1 MRKSGILAAIFSL
14 PNKYGIG
21 CFSKEAYDFVD
32 FLAESGQKFWQ
43 ILPLG
48 PTGYGDSPYQS
59 FSTFAGNP
67 YYIDLQEFIDNEWL
81 SEEECD
87 EAYEEY
93 YEGIIKKNLDSKAK
107 KKAEKE
113 GRKLFN
119 SFDEIGRN
127 YVDYEAQYHARFSL
141 LKRAYK
147 RSDLASNKDYAQFI
161 LDEAYWLDD
170 YALYMAIKDYNH
182 GTSFYDWEDDIRL
195 RDKKALEK
203 LRKDLSFDIGF
214 YKFLQYYFKKQ
225 WLELKKHANKKG
237 VEIIGDIPIYVA
249 ADSADTWAN
258 PELFMVDEE
267 SRPIGVAGCPPDY
280 FSATGQ
286 LWGNPL
292 YDWEMHKND
301 NYSWWIKRLKKCFE
315 LYDVVRID
323 HFRAFDEYYFIPFGD
338 LTAEFGHWEPGPGYD
353 LFKAIDKELGSPR
366 IIAEDLGFLTP
377 SVLKLVKKTG
387 YPGMKVLEF
396 AFDSAEDNDY
406 LPHNYDK
413 NCVVYT
419 GTHDNDTVKGWYKTL
434 KRVDKANLR
443 EYLCIKNAKKLSR
456 DLIRLAESSV
466 ADTCI
471 IPIQDVFGFGS
482 EARINTPSTLGPN
495 WKWRL
500 LPEYLEDSSRSEASQ
515 YLSKITSTYG
525 R

>member
-1 MRKSGILAAIFSL
+1 MRKSGILTAVFSL
-14 PNKYGIG
+14 PNEYGIG

-32 FLAESGQKFWQ
+32 FLAESKQSFWQ

-67 YYIDLQEFIDNEWL
+67 YYIDLQEFIDNGWL
-81 SEEECD
+81 TKEECR
-87 EAYEEY
+87 EAYDEY
-93 YEGIIKKNLDSKAK
+93 YESNKWY
-107 KKAEKE
+107 KKA
-113 GRKLFN
+113 
-119 SFDEIGRN
+119 SFDEKNN
-127 YVDYEAQYHARFSL
+127 YVDYEAQYRARFSL
-141 LKRAYK
+141 LRRAYE
-147 RSDLASNKDYAQFI
+147 RSYIESDEGYAKFI
-161 LDEAYWLDD
+161 LEESYWLND
-170 YALYMAIKDYNH
+170 YALYMAIKDDKR
-182 GTSFYDWEDDIRL
+182 GASIYDWEPELRL
-195 RDKKALEK
+195 REEKAMKKAKKELAPH
-203 LRKDLSFDIGF
+203 IGF
-214 YKFLQYYFKKQ
+214 YKFLQYFFKKQ
-225 WLELKKHANKKG
+225 WLQLKKYANEKG
-237 VEIIGDIPIYVA
+237 IEIIGDIPIYVA
-249 ADSADTWAN
+249 SDSADTWAN
-258 PELFMVDEE
+258 PELFIFDMENK
-267 SRPIGVAGCPPDY
+267 PCGVAGCPPDY

-292 YDWEMHKND
+292 YDWEVQKRD
-301 NYSWWIKRLKKCFE
+301 NFSWWIKRLKKCFE

-338 LTAEFGHWEPGPGYD
+338 ITAEYGHWEPGPGYD
-353 LFKAIDKELGSPR
+353 LFKAINKELNDPR

-396 AFDSAEDNDY
+396 AFDSGEDNDY
-406 LPHNYDK
+406 LPHNFDK

-419 GTHDNDTVKGWYKTL
+419 GTHDNDTVKGWYKTI
-434 KRVDKANLR
+434 KRVDKAGIK
-443 EYLCIKNAKKLSR
+443 EYLCVKNARNLSR

-471 IPIQDVFGFGS
+471 IPIQDVFSLDS
-482 EARINTPSTLGPN
+482 EARINTPSTLGNN

-500 LPEYLEDSSRSEASQ
+500 LPSYLEGEKRAEAAGF
-515 YLSKITSTYG
+515 LSKVTKTYG

>member
-1 MRKSGILAAIFSL
+1 MRKNGILTAVFSL
-14 PNKYGIG
+14 PNEYGIG

-32 FLAESGQKFWQ
+32 FLAESNQKFWQ

-67 YYIDLQEFIDNEWL
+67 YYIDLQEFIDNGWL
-81 SEEECD
+81 SKEECR
-87 EAYEEY
+87 EAYDEY
-93 YEGIIKKNLDSKAK
+93 YES
-107 KKAEKE
+107 
-113 GRKLFN
+113 
-119 SFDEIGRN
+119 DEWYQNAGEDERNN
-127 YVDYEAQYHARFSL
+127 YVDYKAQYYARFSL
-141 LKRAYK
+141 LRRAYE
-147 RSDLASNKDYAQFI
+147 RSSIAS
-161 LDEAYWLDD
+161 DEGFAKFVLEESYWLND
-170 YALYMAIKDYNH
+170 YALYMAIKDDKR
-182 GTSFYDWEDDIRL
+182 GASIYDWEKPL
-195 RDKKALEK
+195 RFREEKAIKKAKKELAPQ
-203 LRKDLSFDIGF
+203 IGF
-214 YKFLQYYFKKQ
+214 YKFLQYFFKKQ
-225 WLELKKHANKKG
+225 WLSLKSYANKKG

-249 ADSADTWAN
+249 LDSADTWAN
-258 PELFMVDEE
+258 PELFIFDEDL
-267 SRPIGVAGCPPDY
+267 RPKGVAGCPPDY

-292 YDWEMHKND
+292 YDWDVHKKD
-301 NYSWWIKRLKKCFE
+301 GYSWWLKRLKKCFE

-338 LTAEFGHWEPGPGYD
+338 LTAEFGYWVPGPGYD
-353 LFKAIDKELGSPR
+353 LFRAIKKELNKPR

-377 SVLKLVKKTG
+377 TVLKLVKRTG

-419 GTHDNDTVKGWYKTL
+419 GTHDNDTVKGWCKTL
-434 KRVDKANLR
+434 KRVDKANLKV
-443 EYLCIKNAKKLSR
+443 YLDIKNTKNISK
-456 DLIRLAESSV
+456 DMIKLAESSV

-471 IPIQDVFGFGS
+471 IPIQDVFS
-482 EARINTPSTLGPN
+482 LDASARINTPSTLGNN

-500 LPEYLEDSSRSEASQ
+500 LPSFMSGEKRSEAVS
-515 YLSKITSTYG
+515 YLAHISKTYG